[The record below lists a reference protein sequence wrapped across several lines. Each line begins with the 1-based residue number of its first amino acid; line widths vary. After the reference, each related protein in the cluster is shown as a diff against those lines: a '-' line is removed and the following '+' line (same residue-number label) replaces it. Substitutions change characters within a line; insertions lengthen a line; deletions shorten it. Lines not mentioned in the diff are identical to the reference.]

1 MDVIT
6 RVTETIARMLGHG
19 REGAAVR
26 SFRLAST
33 NSGPEHDAVISTND
47 LGDEAPAPP
56 AEREEE
62 ADATIGTLFSK
73 PEPVFPEAD
82 EANEPD
88 QGDEEETEEGEIA
101 VGHAG
106 DFSLDIFDNDELSD
120 EEKVDLP
127 EGLEDIDTA
136 KLVKDCE
143 AVFERL
149 KAGPQWSEPA
159 E

>member
-6 RVTETIARMLGHG
+6 KGTETIARMLGYG
-19 REGAAVR
+19 GEGAAVR

-33 NSGPEHDAVISTND
+33 KSGPADDAETSANE
-47 LGDEAPAPP
+47 LADEASAQ
-56 AEREEE
+56 AGELEEE
-62 ADATIGTLFSK
+62 ADATIGTLFSE
-73 PEPVFPEAD
+73 PEPGSPEAD

-88 QGDEEETEEGEIA
+88 QGDEEETEEGDIA
-101 VGHAG
+101 IGDVG
-106 DFSLDIFDNDELSD
+106 DLSLDIFDSDELSD
-120 EEKVDLP
+120 DEKVDLP
-127 EGLEDIDTA
+127 EWLEDIDTA